1 MPLGH
6 PIILLKSNLFN
17 MATVSV
23 KWSILEK
30 VFDEFL
36 FRKKAIL
43 DDKNIDLLMVKEFK
57 FSNELTHGFCQKL
70 EIFKLAPF
78 QENKAR
84 ESVW

>member
-23 KWSILEK
+23 KWSIIEK
-30 VFDEFL
+30 VFDESVL
-36 FRKKAIL
+36 FGKKAIL

-57 FSNELTHGFCQKL
+57 FSKRVSWFLSKIGNL
-70 EIFKLAPF
+70 
-78 QENKAR
+78 
-84 ESVW
+84 

>member
-36 FRKKAIL
+36 FGKKAIL
-43 DDKNIDLLMVKEFK
+43 DAKNIDLLMVKEFK
-57 FSNELTHGFCQKL
+57 FSKRVNPWFLSKIGNL
-70 EIFKLAPF
+70 
-78 QENKAR
+78 
-84 ESVW
+84 

>member
-30 VFDEFL
+30 VFDESVL
-36 FRKKAIL
+36 FGKKAIL
-43 DDKNIDLLMVKEFK
+43 DDRNIDLLMVKEFK
-57 FSNELTHGFCQKL
+57 FSKRVNPWFLSKIGNL
-70 EIFKLAPF
+70 
-78 QENKAR
+78 
-84 ESVW
+84 